1 MVIKKDKFGISQE
14 KRIFA
19 GLAVAIL
26 LLSSLLLYFNED
38 NEQNDDYYMGDN
50 GLVPVWERVN
60 QNFNTTGSYSYT
72 LVPGQYDIVGPES
85 VFIDVDLPSSELVEF
100 NTYLRMNALS
110 PIITIMQTG
119 LLNRYLE

>member
-50 GLVPVWERVN
+50 GLVPVWE
-60 QNFNTTGSYSYT
+60 
-72 LVPGQYDIVGPES
+72 
-85 VFIDVDLPSSELVEF
+85 
-100 NTYLRMNALS
+100 LS
-110 PIITIMQTG
+110 LIHI
-119 LLNRYLE
+119 